1 MDDIIEFPSPDKG
14 MDDEAVWQ
22 IERQDS
28 LAVHA
33 LGLASSYAAHTG
45 GFTPE
50 QVVERATA
58 YLGFLRGQSNGTV
71 Q

>member
-1 MDDIIEFPSPDKG
+1 MDNVIDFPSPDGVLDEDVVWRVERLDG
-14 MDDEAVWQ
+14 M
-22 IERQDS
+22 
-28 LAVHA
+28 AVHA
-33 LGLASSYAAHTG
+33 LGLASAYAAHNG

-58 YLGFLRGQSNGTV
+58 YLAFLRGQSNGTV